1 VFEYVQERETRSR
14 LEPRTVVYVIT
25 VGETEPEDCDSITDK
40 GENQVLELA
49 RSRVVAGVR
58 IIYSASSKAAQR
70 TREILSG
77 EFDSE
82 VTQKEC
88 LSNVK
93 ISRTTKSYHSIE
105 DTLRAMWEDQTHAPD
120 NGESISEARKRFGG
134 CMSEIATRHA
144 NDSFAVVAD
153 PLIVSLFDS
162 LVTGEPALP
171 ESWLEMGFAACA
183 TYEYSRGWSIVMPPD
198 NSYLSEPACVRDTLP
213 DGFLQ

>member
-1 VFEYVQERETRSR
+1 MFEYVQERETRSR
-14 LEPRTVVYVIT
+14 LEPRTIVYMIT
-25 VGETEPEDCDSITDK
+25 VGETHPENRDTITDR

-70 TREILSG
+70 TREILSK

-82 VTQKEC
+82 ITQKEC

-93 ISRTTKSYHSIE
+93 IPRMTKSYAGME
-105 DTLRAMWEDQTHAPD
+105 EMLRVMWEDQTHSED
-120 NGESISEARKRFGG
+120 KGESLSEARKRFGD

-144 NDSFAVVAD
+144 NDIFAVVAD
-153 PLIVSLFDS
+153 PMIVSLFNS
-162 LVTGEPALP
+162 FVTGEPVHA
-171 ESWLEMGFAACA
+171 ESWLEMGYAACA
-183 TYEYSRGWSIVMPPD
+183 TYEYSRSWSSVMPPD
-198 NSYLSEPACVRDTLP
+198 NSYLSEPTCVRDTLP